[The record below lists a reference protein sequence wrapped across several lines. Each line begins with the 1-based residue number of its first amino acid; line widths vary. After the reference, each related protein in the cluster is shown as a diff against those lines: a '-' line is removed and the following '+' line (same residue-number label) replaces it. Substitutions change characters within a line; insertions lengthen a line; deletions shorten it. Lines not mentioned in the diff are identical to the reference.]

1 MLRNWKLWLGFAI
14 SAVALYLTFR
24 DIRLDEF
31 FLQLAQAQVVWLLP
45 ALAALLATLAMRAW
59 RWSTLMDHTP
69 FGITFHALNIGYMLN
84 MTLPLRLGE
93 IGRAFVIGERTNV
106 RMARALSAVVAE
118 RMLDLA
124 AVVAMFAVTAQ
135 FIPMPPAFS
144 RAALIGGIL
153 VLLLLAAA
161 VVAIWQA
168 PRVEWLIAAVAGRV
182 LPAHSERLLR
192 LFRDVIGGF
201 RLMNTPG
208 KLVIVAVSTA
218 GIWFATLL
226 VAYFIMFAFMPAS
239 LDRAALVMVMANLGG
254 ALPSAPGGIGVVQG
268 FARESLVVPFGV
280 ERSTA
285 VAYAF
290 VWSLSQQLVLI
301 VLGLFS
307 LARVG
312 LSFAG
317 VAGRSQ
323 KAVPDPAAEINA
335 ADRQPGEPS

>member
-1 MLRNWKLWLGFAI
+1 VLRNWKLWLGFAV

-31 FLQLAQAQVVWLLP
+31 FQQLAQAQVAWLLP
-45 ALAALLATLAMRAW
+45 ALAALMVTLILRAW

-93 IGRAFVIGERTNV
+93 IGRAFVIGERTRV
-106 RMARALSAVVAE
+106 RMARALSAVVAD

-124 AVVAMFAVTAQ
+124 AVVAMFAITAQ

-144 RAALIGGIL
+144 RAALIGGLL
-153 VLLLLAAA
+153 VFALLAAA
-161 VVAIWQA
+161 GIAIWQA
-168 PRVEWLIAAVAGRV
+168 ARVERLIASVAGRIV
-182 LPAHSERLLR
+182 PGHTERLLR

-208 KLVIVAVSTA
+208 KLAIVAVSTA
-218 GIWFATLL
+218 GIWLTTLL
-226 VAYFIMFAFMPAS
+226 VAVFIMAAFMPAS

-268 FARESLVVPFGV
+268 FARESLVIPFGV

-301 VLGLFS
+301 VLGLFG

-323 KAVPDPAAEINA
+323 MAVPDPASQAGA
-335 ADRQPGEPS
+335 ADPPAGKAA